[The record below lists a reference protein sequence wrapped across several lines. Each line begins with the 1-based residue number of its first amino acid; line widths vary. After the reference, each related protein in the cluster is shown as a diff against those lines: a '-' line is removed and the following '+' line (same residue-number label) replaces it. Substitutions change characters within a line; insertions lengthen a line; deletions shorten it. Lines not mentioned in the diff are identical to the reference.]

1 MIHSPKRLM
10 KFFFTLLAGTSFAM
24 ATAELPPLNP
34 ETKRAAFTAIS
45 PLSVAQSGQPIA
57 GTEKPGCVVLSNEPG
72 GKAGAIIEYDLQSLT
87 DTITPLARIQLGEV
101 EKLTVKRP
109 GQKASPERAIMQVF
123 YELDGEWKPAG
134 SLPTKAGGSINT
146 YTIDVTPAINAALAR
161 PKDQRKI
168 SLDLRMEGKP
178 LFYEVYAVSQKPGP
192 ILEVASSKGWVD
204 DWEKRVEPITT
215 AKEIYRESC
224 LPITET
230 KEKDL
235 TIRLLYPAKKVT
247 EVIHEATGETYQEGK
262 DWILR
267 DGKVVLPL
275 GSRVPIQTAEEFY
288 TDVKKDK
295 DGNEKRTKTSVR
307 LVPET
312 WYHERQIAVSYEPAS
327 RDWSFSPAISKIDQL
342 PRIKALLEEKRPVR
356 VVLFGDSISAGGD
369 CSSLHGIPPFQS
381 NYGELVAK
389 QLAKHYG
396 SEVTFIN
403 PSRPGATSAYGL
415 SQAEAQVGGFKPDL
429 AIIAY
434 GMNDRAPERR
444 AIYKANLEG
453 ILDAIRKDSP
463 ETEFIV
469 VTPMLNNPKQPT
481 GLDPVKFIRD
491 EALKVQRPG
500 TAFADVTTTELDM
513 INHKDYLDLSGNGA
527 NHPNDFLHRIYAQRI
542 LEVLIPAKP

>member
-1 MIHSPKRLM
+1 M
-10 KFFFTLLAGTSFAM
+10 KTLSFALLITSLVA
-24 ATAELPPLNP
+24 ATAELPPLDP
-34 ETKRAAFTAIS
+34 DTKRAAFVNFT
-45 PLSVAQSGQPIA
+45 PQSVKQGGQPIA
-57 GTEKPGCVVLSNEPG
+57 GTAKPGCVILTNEPG
-72 GKAGAIIEYDLQSLT
+72 GKSGALLEYDLSPLP
-87 DTITPLARIQLGEV
+87 DSVTPLARLQLGEV

-109 GQKASPERAIMQVF
+109 NQKMTAERAVMQVF
-123 YELDGEWKPAG
+123 YEADGQWKLAG
-134 SLPTKAGGSINT
+134 SLPTKAGGTINT

-168 SLDLRMEGKP
+168 TLDLRMEGKP
-178 LFYEVYAVSQKPGP
+178 LFYEVYAVSEKPGP
-192 ILEVASSKGWVD
+192 LLEVASSMGWVN
-204 DWEKRVEPITT
+204 DWEKRVAPIAT
-215 AKEIYRESC
+215 AKEVYRESC
-224 LPITET
+224 LPLADTRD
-230 KEKDL
+230 KEL
-235 TIRLLYPAKKVT
+235 TLKLLYPAKKVT
-247 EVIHEATGETYQEGK
+247 EVIHEATGETYEEGK
-262 DWILR
+262 DWVLR
-267 DGKVVLPL
+267 DGKVVLPA
-275 GSRVPIQTAEEFY
+275 GTRIPIQITEEFY

-327 RDWSFSPAISKIDQL
+327 RDWSFAPAISKIDQL
-342 PRIKALLEEKRPVR
+342 PRLKKLLEEKKPVK

-369 CSSLHGIPPFQS
+369 CSSLHGIPPFQL

-389 QLAKHYG
+389 KLAKHYG

-415 SQAEAQVGGFKPDL
+415 GQVETQVGGFKPDL

-434 GMNDRAPERR
+434 GMNDRAPERS
-444 AIYKANLEG
+444 AVYKANLEG
-453 ILDAIRKDSP
+453 ILDTIRKDSP

-491 EALKVQRPG
+491 EALKIQRPG
-500 TAFADVTTTELDM
+500 TAFADVTTAELDM

-542 LEVLIPAKP
+542 LEVLIPAQP